1 MTAAQAIEH
10 FRATPFAHTIDHIF
24 RHALQNQED
33 LTDSS
38 PEKQQEF
45 QDGIAK
51 LITELKNH
59 QISQLKHRL
68 AQPEISPDERKRLSL
83 LIVQL
88 LAIK

>member
-10 FRATPFAHTIDHIF
+10 FRATPFATTIDHIF

-68 AQPEISPDERKRLSL
+68 TQPDISPDERKRLSL